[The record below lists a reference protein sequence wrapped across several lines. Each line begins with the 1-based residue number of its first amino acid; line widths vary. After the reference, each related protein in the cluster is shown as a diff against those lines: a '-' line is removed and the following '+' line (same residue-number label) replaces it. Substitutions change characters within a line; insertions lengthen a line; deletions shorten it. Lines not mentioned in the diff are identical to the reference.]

1 MPYVSGR
8 VERKGIERQQR
19 VLPSSPSEGTRH
31 SIKSVLVMDYNKEE
45 ISLLLDKE
53 NVSHKWFD
61 LPEALILNIYDKTI
75 DACLFTFVLHA
86 MAGEFVVIERTTEF
100 IQVKRYKN

>member
-1 MPYVSGR
+1 MNF
-8 VERKGIERQQR
+8 
-19 VLPSSPSEGTRH
+19 T
-31 SIKSVLVMDYNKEE
+31 KED
-45 ISLLLDKE
+45 ITLLLDKE

-61 LPEALILNIYDKTI
+61 LSDALILNIYDKTI

-100 IQVKRYKN
+100 IQVKHYKN

>member
-1 MPYVSGR
+1 MKFTQ
-8 VERKGIERQQR
+8 EDI
-19 VLPSSPSEGTRH
+19 T
-31 SIKSVLVMDYNKEE
+31 
-45 ISLLLDKE
+45 LLLDKE

>member
-1 MPYVSGR
+1 MKFTQ
-8 VERKGIERQQR
+8 EDITQ
-19 VLPSSPSEGTRH
+19 
-31 SIKSVLVMDYNKEE
+31 
-45 ISLLLDKE
+45 LLDKE
-53 NVSHKWFD
+53 NVIHKWFD

-100 IQVKRYKN
+100 IQVKRYKD